1 MTNQKNQVTVQTQK
15 EQKFPRLQRI
25 VNRSA
30 VVATVALTGAAA
42 NAADYDVSDIL
53 TNLGLAVTAAATIGV
68 AWLGFTAGIAIWRNL
83 RAAAK

>member
-1 MTNQKNQVTVQTQK
+1 MTEQQKTPLVLVQNK
-15 EQKFPRLQRI
+15 PNRLQKH
-25 VNRSA
+25 VNRGA
-30 VVATVALTGAAA
+30 VALAAA
-42 NAADYDVSDIL
+42 TTGSLTMAAYDVTDIL

>member
-1 MTNQKNQVTVQTQK
+1 MTEQQKMGLVLVQK
-15 EQKFPRLQRI
+15 KPNRLQKY
-25 VNRSA
+25 VNRGA
-30 VVATVALTGAAA
+30 VALTAASTGSLTM
-42 NAADYDVSDIL
+42 AAYDLTDVI

>member
-1 MTNQKNQVTVQTQK
+1 MTEQQEMGLVLVQKKPN
-15 EQKFPRLQRI
+15 RLQKY
-25 VNRSA
+25 VNRGS
-30 VVATVALTGAAA
+30 VALAAASTGVAA
-42 NAADYDVSDIL
+42 NAAYDVSDII

>member
-1 MTNQKNQVTVQTQK
+1 MTKNEVQTVSTVKKQSRF
-15 EQKFPRLQRI
+15 QTYL
-25 VNRSA
+25 NRAA
-30 VVATVALTGAAA
+30 VVATVATATGAGAA
-42 NAADYDVSDIL
+42 SAAYDVSEII

>member
-1 MTNQKNQVTVQTQK
+1 MTEQQKMGLVLVHKQPN
-15 EQKFPRLQRI
+15 RLQKYL
-25 VNRSA
+25 NRGA
-30 VVATVALTGAAA
+30 VALTAATTGSLTM
-42 NAADYDVSDIL
+42 AAYDVTDIL

>member
-1 MTNQKNQVTVQTQK
+1 MTEQQKMGLVLVQK
-15 EQKFPRLQRI
+15 KPNRLQKYF
-25 VNRSA
+25 NRGA
-30 VVATVALTGAAA
+30 VALTAATTGSLTM
-42 NAADYDVSDIL
+42 AAYDVSDIL

>member
-1 MTNQKNQVTVQTQK
+1 MTEQQKLGLAQVQVKKQSRFQTY
-15 EQKFPRLQRI
+15 L
-25 VNRSA
+25 NRGA
-30 VVATVALTGAAA
+30 VVATVATATGAAS
-42 NAADYDVSDIL
+42 AAYDVTDII

>member
-1 MTNQKNQVTVQTQK
+1 MTKNNSISTEKTQ
-15 EQKFPRLQRI
+15 QKFPRLQRF
-25 VNRSA
+25 VNRGA
-30 VVATVALTGAAA
+30 VALTVASTGSLAMAA
-42 NAADYDVSDIL
+42 YDVTDII

>member
-1 MTNQKNQVTVQTQK
+1 MTEQQKMGLVLVQK
-15 EQKFPRLQRI
+15 KPNRLQKY
-25 VNRSA
+25 VNRGA
-30 VVATVALTGAAA
+30 VALTAATTGSLTM
-42 NAADYDVSDIL
+42 AAYDVTDIL

>member
-1 MTNQKNQVTVQTQK
+1 MAKQNQVIVHTQK

-25 VNRSA
+25 VNRGAFALALASTG
-30 VVATVALTGAAA
+30 VAAR
-42 NAADYDVSDIL
+42 ADYDVTDIL

>member
-1 MTNQKNQVTVQTQK
+1 MTKEMIAVKRAEKQSRFQT
-15 EQKFPRLQRI
+15 FL
-25 VNRSA
+25 NRGA
-30 VVATVALTGAAA
+30 VVLTIASGTTMA
-42 NAADYDVSDIL
+42 NADYDVTNII

>member
-1 MTNQKNQVTVQTQK
+1 MTEQQKMGLVLVQKQ
-15 EQKFPRLQRI
+15 PNRLQKY
-25 VNRSA
+25 VNRGA
-30 VVATVALTGAAA
+30 VALTAATTGSLTM
-42 NAADYDVSDIL
+42 AAYDVTDII

>member
-1 MTNQKNQVTVQTQK
+1 MTKNEVQTVSTVKKQSRF
-15 EQKFPRLQRI
+15 QTFL
-25 VNRSA
+25 NRGA
-30 VVATVALTGAAA
+30 VVATVATATGMARAE
-42 NAADYDVSDIL
+42 YDTSAII

>member
-1 MTNQKNQVTVQTQK
+1 MTKNNLISTEKTQQKS
-15 EQKFPRLQRI
+15 PRLQRI
-25 VNRSA
+25 VNRGA
-30 VVATVALTGAAA
+30 VALAAASTGVAA
-42 NAADYDVSDIL
+42 NAAYDVTDII

>member
-1 MTNQKNQVTVQTQK
+1 MTNKNQVSVHTK

-25 VNRSA
+25 LNRGA
-30 VVATVALTGAAA
+30 VVLTVAATGATA
-42 NAADYDVSDIL
+42 NAAASYDTTEIIS
-53 TNLGLAVTAAATIGV
+53 NLGAAVTAAAAIGV